1 MTTRACAFLCFVL
14 LLGLGSSSKAA
25 SPGRRRV
32 RLDADWRF
40 RRDPENAPG
49 SRGSFRWSWRPAEG
63 VTLDQASL
71 PADLD
76 RGDWRPAAVGRDV
89 FRGREG
95 YAWYRTDL
103 PAASKGRTGSL
114 HFESVDDNAA
124 VFLNGVRVGRHEG
137 WDEPFDVPVSPAW
150 NPRGPNRLVVL
161 VQNTGG
167 GGGIMGPVSLE
178 TTQPQP
184 VPAESRAG
192 YDDRS
197 WRRVHLPHDY
207 VVEGRFDPSADTSH
221 GSLPTP
227 PAWYRKSFALPA
239 ADRGKS
245 VWIDFDGIY
254 RKSTIWLNGQKL
266 GEHPSGYTS
275 FRYDIT
281 RLARFGGRNVLAV
294 RVDPRQ
300 HEGWWY
306 EGGGIYRHVW
316 LNIADPVHV
325 APWGTFVESTVHGP
339 EGQAR
344 PAADLRIRTTLAN
357 DTGRPQNAVVTSR
370 IVAPNGKIAATARTP
385 QALPAHG
392 SAEIIQTA
400 GLANTALWSI
410 ETPRLYRLETTVS
423 RGGREVDRTV
433 TPFGVRTIRFDP
445 ASGFFL
451 NGRPVK
457 LKGTCNHQDFA
468 GVGIGIPDSLL
479 EWRIRKLKE
488 MGSNA
493 YRCSHNPVAAEL
505 LDACDRLGMLVM
517 DETRHLGDTSLPK
530 TPRGTKA
537 TDLSELKSM
546 LLRDRNHPSV
556 IMWSMCNEEPLQ
568 GTPEGARIFAKMK
581 AICRRLD
588 PTRPVTEA
596 MNGGWGHGITD
607 VTDLQGINYGIDEYD
622 RFHERFPR
630 LPVFG
635 SETASTVSTRG
646 IYANDRQ
653 RGYVSAYDVNAPPWG
668 ATAEAAWKPIAER
681 PFMAGGFVWTGFDYK
696 GEPTPYGWP
705 CINSHFGIMDMCGFP
720 KDNWYYYKAWWGG
733 EPSIHILPHWNWPG
747 KEGQPITVWVH
758 SNADRVELF
767 LNGQSLGAK
776 EMPRYGHL
784 EWQVNYTPGTLVAKG
799 YRGSSDVVTDRVETT
814 GSPVAVRLKTDRSH
828 LTADGEDAAAV
839 AVEIVDAQGRVVPV
853 AGNLVQFTLT
863 GAGQIAG
870 VGNGDPS
877 SHEPDRASQR
887 RAFNGRCMAI
897 VQANETPGRIVLR
910 ATSPGLKQAIATLSS
925 AADSSSG
932 ALH

>member
-1 MTTRACAFLCFVL
+1 
-14 LLGLGSSSKAA
+14 
-25 SPGRRRV
+25 
-32 RLDADWRF
+32 
-40 RRDPENAPG
+40 
-49 SRGSFRWSWRPAEG
+49 
-63 VTLDQASL
+63 
-71 PADLD
+71 
-76 RGDWRPAAVGRDV
+76 
-89 FRGREG
+89 
-95 YAWYRTDL
+95 
-103 PAASKGRTGSL
+103 
-114 HFESVDDNAA
+114 VDDNAA

-137 WDEPFDVPVSPAW
+137 WDEPFGVPLRAAW
-150 NPRGPNRLVVL
+150 NPSGPNQLVVL
-161 VQNTGG
+161 VQNTAGA
-167 GGGIMGPVSLE
+167 GGIMGPVSLE
-178 TTQPQP
+178 TTRPQP
-184 VPAESRAG
+184 APAESRPS
-192 YDDRS
+192 YDDRA
-197 WRRVHLPHDY
+197 WRHVHLPHDY

-227 PAWYRKSFALPA
+227 PAWYRKSFVLPA

-245 VWIDFDGIY
+245 AWIDFDGIY
-254 RKSTIWLNGQKL
+254 RQSTIWLNGQKL
-266 GEHPSGYTS
+266 GEHSSGYAS
-275 FRYDIT
+275 FRCDIS
-281 RLARFGGRNVLAV
+281 RLARFGGRNVLAI
-294 RVDPRQ
+294 RVDPRR

-325 APWGTFVESTVHGP
+325 APWGTFVQATVRGP

-344 PAADLRIRTTLAN
+344 PAADLSIRTTVAN
-357 DTGRPQNAVVTSR
+357 DTGRSVDGVVLRSR
-370 IVAPNGKIAATARTP
+370 ILAPDGKLAATAVTTFFI
-385 QALPAHG
+385 PARS
-392 SAEIIQTA
+392 SAEVMETA

-410 ETPRLYRLETTVS
+410 ETPRLYRLETTLS

-433 TPFGVRTIRFDP
+433 TPFGVRTIRFD
-445 ASGFFL
+445 AANGFFL

-468 GVGIGIPDSLL
+468 GMGIGIPDSLL
-479 EWRIRKLKE
+479 EWRIQKLKE

-493 YRCSHNPVAAEL
+493 YRCSHNPPAAEL
-505 LDACDRLGMLVM
+505 LDACDRLGMVVM

-537 TDLSELKSM
+537 TVLSELKSM
-546 LLRDRNHPSV
+546 LPRDRNHPSV

-568 GTPEGARIFAKMK
+568 GSPEGAAIFAAMK
-581 AICRRLD
+581 AVVRRLD

-596 MNGGWGHGITD
+596 MNGGWGRGITD
-607 VTDLQGINYGIDEYD
+607 VTDLQGINYGIFSYD
-622 RFHERFPR
+622 RFHEQFPK

-646 IYANDRQ
+646 IYANDRE
-653 RGYVSAYDVNAPPWG
+653 RGYVIAYDVNAPPWG

-681 PFMAGGFVWTGFDYK
+681 PFMAGAFVWTGFDYK

-720 KDNWYYYKAWWGG
+720 KDNWYYYKAWWGE

-747 KEGQPITVWVH
+747 KEGQPIAVWVH

-767 LNGQSLGAK
+767 LNGQSLGVK

-784 EWQVNYTPGTLVAKG
+784 EWEVNYAPGTLVAKG
-799 YRGSSDVVTDRVETT
+799 ITLPSGGARGSEVVTDRVETT
-814 GSPVAVRLKTDRSH
+814 GTPAAIRLKADRTRLS
-828 LTADGEDAAAV
+828 ADGEDAAAV

-853 AGNLVQFTLT
+853 ADNLVQFSIT
-863 GAGQIAG
+863 GAGSIAG

-877 SHEPDRASQR
+877 SHEPDRASRR

-897 VQANETPGRIVLR
+897 VQANDTPGQIVLR
-910 ATSPGLKQAIATLSS
+910 ANSPGLKGTALSF
-925 AADSSSG
+925 SSM
-932 ALH
+932 AVRLP